1 MNDNNSEQRPN
12 ELRRRLAK
20 GGLAAPVVL
29 ATLASKP
36 VLGTENIPYHCT
48 ISGKL
53 SGNTSSHHDT
63 TNCQTLGY
71 SPGYWKNHSSWPAPM
86 MSYSP
91 AAGACV
97 GSSPNVNQLFRTFFA
112 DVFRCNNG
120 VVGDASSGIKPATLL
135 QVLNT
140 GGGLNDT
147 AILALGRAA
156 VASRLNALLF
166 AGTYPL
172 TPQKVTDMF
181 NAVCNGGSYQVNA
194 TTYWNASQ
202 VKTYFESLYGAKG

>member
-1 MNDNNSEQRPN
+1 MNDKNSGHHPN

-20 GGLAAPVVL
+20 GGMAAPVVL

-63 TNCQTLGY
+63 TNCQTLGF

-86 MSYSP
+86 VWGAP
-91 AAGACV
+91 ADGSCV
-97 GSSPNVNQLFRTFFA
+97 GNFVNANMLFMTFFA
-112 DVFRCNNG
+112 DVFRCSSG
-120 VVGDASSGIKPATLL
+120 VVGSSGTKSATLL

-140 GGGLNDT
+140 GGGMNDT
-147 AILALGRAA
+147 AIFALGRAA
-156 VASRLNALLF
+156 VASRLNALQF
-166 AGTYPL
+166 PGTYPL

-181 NAVCNGGSYQVNA
+181 NAVCNGGTYQVNA
-194 TTYWNASQ
+194 TTAWNASQ